1 MKTALQLFT
10 FPAPSSRGCCNRQAS
25 RMQVRAWARYRSG
38 CYRTHRPAPGVTRR
52 GAADSSP
59 AAARPALRRRGVTK
73 PHPAWKLKIN
83 PAGQPMGLLMG
94 WFCRSGSPKP
104 LPARLPD
111 TLWAMNSM
119 LRNTHEPKAY
129 AFLYI
134 NVRIW
139 KSRAGRST
147 PPCTPRTGRAGQ
159 ARGWGGG
166 GARQSPALGGE
177 LSPAARPAPALPP
190 APPAPPLGGPARPRR
205 PRRRRPAPAPL
216 GPSPPSER
224 RRAGRR
230 LPPTPRLLH
239 WQPPGIPTIARLLG
253 ASSRSPPRPH
263 RPGPARPFAVTLR
276 GAAFQARPGKAA
288 GGRACCR
295 LAERED
301 PVGSEATLSV

>member
-1 MKTALQLFT
+1 MLQQTGFT
-10 FPAPSSRGCCNRQAS
+10 YAGARLGTLQVWLLPNPSACSWGDPEGGCRQQPCCCPPCPAPARGHETPSSLEIKNKPSGPAHGTADGLVLQVGVPKAAPGQA
-25 RMQVRAWARYRSG
+25 ARHFVGNEQHAEKYTRTKG
-38 CYRTHRPAPGVTRR
+38 ICIFIHKRTH
-52 GAADSSP
+52 
-59 AAARPALRRRGVTK
+59 LE
-73 PHPAWKLKIN
+73 
-83 PAGQPMGLLMG
+83 
-94 WFCRSGSPKP
+94 
-104 LPARLPD
+104 
-111 TLWAMNSM
+111 
-119 LRNTHEPKAY
+119 EP
-129 AFLYI
+129 
-134 NVRIW
+134 
-139 KSRAGRST
+139 SRAQHPSLH
-147 PPCTPRTGRAGQ
+147 PPDGQGRAGP
-159 ARGWGGG
+159 GLGGG